1 MSWAFLLADF
11 LIKLQYHPI
20 SHKGKSMERRD
31 KTLKVIANNEEE
43 FLNLL
48 KGKKIYC
55 YRTHYTDS
63 TSPVLLCIGAFLKD
77 GHTLYLYQ
85 KKLLLF
91 YHRFSPNE
99 ILYQSPLNKHFYVHI
114 LHKDDDFFISY
125 NPPKTKSQIIF
136 LKPHHLFDLTKTPI
150 SID

>member
-63 TSPVLLCIGAFLKD
+63 TSPVLLCIGAF
-77 GHTLYLYQ
+77 
-85 KKLLLF
+85 F
-91 YHRFSPNE
+91 RE
-99 ILYQSPLNKHFYVHI
+99 
-114 LHKDDDFFISY
+114 
-125 NPPKTKSQIIF
+125 
-136 LKPHHLFDLTKTPI
+136 
-150 SID
+150 